1 MDFRSGRLWSFKLKR
16 FHGPERRLFGSGGV
30 NGSASGCL
38 ASAWPQRVRLLSNDR
53 LGVTQGTICEPKK
66 VISFHPPDVGKA
78 MTRREFVK
86 LLSGTVAAWPLVAR
100 ARQAAPPRIG
110 VLGADATV
118 WSPWTAAFVTR
129 LRELGWTTGETIDV
143 DFRWAG
149 GSSKRVSD
157 FTAEF
162 LRRNVDVIVTYGSAA
177 AVVQQMTTTIPIV
190 LAVASDPGAGLFASL
205 ARSDGNVTG
214 ISIQQSELIGKR
226 LDLLRE
232 VVPHL
237 RRLVIMANAG
247 YAMPVLE
254 AQEAKAAAQAL
265 GLEAA
270 RPEIWGPEDIAPAF
284 ETIRGK
290 AAALYVVS
298 DALIAAN
305 RTLITTL
312 ALSARL
318 PTMLSYGDYVAAGGL
333 MSYGPNFANLFRQAA
348 DMVDKILRGTKP
360 GDIPV
365 EQPSKFELAI
375 NLETAKA
382 LGITMPVSLLDTA
395 DKVIQ

>member
-1 MDFRSGRLWSFKLKR
+1 M
-16 FHGPERRLFGSGGV
+16 E
-30 NGSASGCL
+30 
-38 ASAWPQRVRLLSNDR
+38 
-53 LGVTQGTICEPKK
+53 
-66 VISFHPPDVGKA
+66 
-78 MTRREFVK
+78 RREFIKIVCGLVGTWPIAAYAQQVGK
-86 LLSGTVAAWPLVAR
+86 LRRV
-100 ARQAAPPRIG
+100 G

-118 WSPWTAAFVTR
+118 WSSWTAAFVTR
-129 LRELGWTTGETIDV
+129 LRELGWITGETIDV
-143 DFRWAG
+143 DYRWAG

-157 FTAEF
+157 FTSEF
-162 LRRNVDVIVTYGSAA
+162 LRRNVDVIVTYGAAA
-177 AVVQQMTTTIPIV
+177 AVVQQATTTTPIV
-190 LAVASDPGAGLFASL
+190 LAVASDPVGLVAS
-205 ARSDGNVTG
+205 RPGGNVTG
-214 ISIQQSELIGKR
+214 ISIQQSKLIGKR

-237 RRLVIMANAG
+237 RRLVIMGNAG

-270 RPEIWGPEDIAPAF
+270 RLQIWRSEDIAPAF
-284 ETIRGK
+284 EAIRGK
-290 AAALYVVS
+290 ADALYVVS

-333 MSYGPNFANLFRQAA
+333 MSYGPNYANLFRQAA

-365 EQPSKFELAI
+365 EQPGKFELVI
-375 NLETAKA
+375 NPQTAKA
-382 LGITMPVSLLDTA
+382 LGITAPESLLANA
-395 DKVIQ
+395 D